1 MNAASILYDGLAGLL
16 AYPDDQYVA
25 RLKRCHRSL
34 CEKAPDAG
42 EFVTRFAQRVGTM
55 TTEELQEAYTRIF
68 DLDPV
73 CSLEVGWHLFGEN
86 YSRGEFLAEMRGQ
99 LRRLEV
105 PESTELPDHMT
116 HVLRALGRMAPKE
129 ADRFATKFVLP
140 ALDKMQ
146 QGLQGRECPWE
157 DVLEAIR
164 ALILSP
170 QGASLEE
177 VYREEVHHG

>member
-1 MNAASILYDGLAGLL
+1 MNAATILYDGLAGLL
-16 AYPDDQYVA
+16 AYPDEHYVE
-25 RLKRCHRSL
+25 RLEGCRRAL
-34 CEKAPDAG
+34 CEQASDAG
-42 EFVTRFAQRVGTM
+42 EFVTQFAQRVGTM
-55 TTEELQEAYTRIF
+55 TTEELQEAYTRTF

-86 YSRGEFLAEMRGQ
+86 YSRGEFLAEMRGR

-105 PESTELPDHMT
+105 LESTELPDHMT

-129 ADRFATKFVLP
+129 ADRFAMKFVLP
-140 ALDKMQ
+140 VLDKMQ

-170 QGASLEE
+170 HGASLE
-177 VYREEVHHG
+177 VVHHG